1 MDPFS
6 GSGTSLVAAEVL
18 GRRWLGIELSENY
31 AKIAQTRVDY
41 FKTLDTIN
49 EIPQ

>member
-41 FKTLDTIN
+41 FKTLETIN